1 MSGRASVV
9 SALSVQEL
17 LVFRT
22 GDLEADSASSDF
34 SRTAADLF
42 AGSSVELEAWR
53 TLDSSAHVVDQVV
66 VSRTVLGGLDH
77 CVVDGGGG
85 SGGGGGV
92 VASSSHSLVTSRASL
107 QNSDSLSLA
116 DVVVSGETFRT
127 VLDASD
133 ILVVAPSSRAS
144 ELVKD
149 TLVAGSRIVEGS
161 MILVG
166 STSG

>member
-85 SGGGGGV
+85 GV

>member
-85 SGGGGGV
+85 GGV